1 MNIDDNEHAE
11 NKDLASIFAFDS
23 LEAIRKRLLDL
34 SGRNSLLN
42 FKHPKTSC
50 IRIID
55 ELPDQIYEEL
65 LCGKKFIFIPVPEPT
80 ENELISFGY
89 IKNDPITKTRITSEY
104 PSVEQW
110 AKKLGLIT
118 SYELPKKE
126 DSNVS
131 EAKHQ
136 DSNLQTLLYAPELE
150 SRLRS
155 IKGKAESAIE
165 ESGANILYLTL
176 GFLEW
181 SESKESDVIRLS
193 PLFTLP
199 VQIERTS
206 IDRMAGVYRY
216 TIQLKD
222 DGIIS
227 NITLRE
233 KLANDFGLLLPAIEE
248 DTSPEAYYQL
258 IEKVIIK
265 HQPKWKIRRQV
276 SLILLNFAKQAMYED
291 LDPKKWPS
299 DSNIEHHP
307 LIQNFFSTQSQLD
320 EGSSNFSYEIEYP
333 IDEIENIQDQYPLI
347 YDADSSQHSAIVDV
361 VNGNN
366 LVIEGPPGS
375 GKSQTI
381 TNIIGASIANGQ
393 KVLFVAEKMAAL
405 DVVKRRLDTAGLG
418 DFCMELHSH
427 KTNKLKIL
435 NELGARLIKQEN
447 YNTPQELSAHI
458 ERYEGLRDKLNEY
471 AFKINSLW
479 GNTGLTIHEILQKST
494 RLQEQY
500 NINPETLNIDG
511 ISGESLTIIKQK
523 ELLDLAHT
531 LESIY
536 KQVAEQTRN
545 GNIENHYWYGVEKHD
560 LNSFQIEELFKS
572 LNDWTQSLHNLEDAW
587 QAILQ
592 NIDGFKVG
600 TDSLNEIERYV
611 NSGSK
616 LPLLI
621 GGEQLDELDLLF
633 ENKDEVNAVL
643 DAYVVIHKKIESL
656 QEDILDNAIVSEE
669 TSMILSDIIKTLK
682 SFGVSNSM
690 EIGTLLNN
698 KESLELLLSLARKV
712 ESDFISIRSN
722 VPNEL
727 KDMFYDSFNNLS
739 EVVVLIKLIKS
750 LSPNL
755 WRYRNDL
762 FEDSE
767 LDSLIKL
774 LLNIAPLHKK
784 LEDLVYLNHLP
795 SIDLLKNYKA
805 TLDSGGMFKWFSSD
819 WRLARKS
826 VLELSKLPKPNK
838 KQFILLLTEIITY
851 AKDLDVIVKLHE
863 ENPIL
868 GEQFKGA
875 NTDIQKICDLR
886 TWYKSVREEYGIG
899 FGERVK
905 IGNAILTLDRDFA
918 MSLISE
924 VSKGLLQNIEFL
936 LNKLTSIQDKY
947 PNQSLNTDHS
957 KSLSKPGSDIES
969 LALDLQVILDN
980 LSAVFKNNN
989 TTIKDIEEFGHEI
1002 KVLQI
1007 NIDRWSKRD
1016 ITKKIIC
1023 VGRNLKLLPNSFSKT
1038 AHDTI
1043 KNTIQI
1049 SEIVA
1054 GSIVIKSAISNNPTE
1069 FTYRQIG
1076 KQATLL
1082 QTTLLEENQQRQ
1094 IFINLA
1100 DLDLDNWL
1108 ADYDDSILNIIKK
1121 NEEAKVHQN
1130 WLSTWLDYVG
1140 LKGRLYSRGFRN
1152 IIGVLES
1159 TRIQSYDLQNIVTLV
1174 INYQLTTQILSTI
1187 PELRSFIGVE
1197 QAAIQQRFKEYDGQ
1211 IIALQ
1216 RKKIAFN
1223 ASRSLPPAGISTGKV
1238 KNMTEVALIRQEL
1251 GKKKAHIPVR
1261 SLLKRAS
1268 NSIQALK
1275 PCFMMS
1281 PMSVA
1286 QYLEPGKVT
1295 FDLIIMD
1302 EASQIRPED
1311 ALGAI
1316 ARGTTLVVVGDPKQL
1331 PPTNFFNKILNEDF
1345 DEDQVGMQVSESI
1358 LEAVMPMLSTRRLR
1372 WHYRSKHE
1380 SLIAFSNRHFYDSD
1394 LVIFPSPFE
1403 SSPEFGI
1410 KLFSIPRGRFVN
1422 RRNVEEAQ
1430 ELVKA
1435 AAYHLINNQNE
1446 SLGIVAMNSEQRDE
1460 IEKQLEQLI
1469 KDNPLISKAYD
1480 ENKSSQDPLFI
1491 KNLEN
1496 VQGDERDV
1504 IYISMTY
1511 GPEQIGGRTM
1521 QRFGPINTNV
1531 GWRRLN
1537 VLFTRSKK
1545 RMHIFSSMTAADILV
1560 TSTSSKGVESL
1571 RSFLEFAETGHLHNA
1586 KISGKAPD
1594 SDFELAII
1602 RVLEKHGYECEP
1614 QLGVAGFFLDI
1625 AVRDPGKK
1633 GRFLMGI
1640 ECDGATYHSAKSA
1653 RDRDHLRQEILESLG
1668 WRIRRIWST
1677 DWFKNP
1683 AAQIQPILNELEKL
1697 KTPVTQDLADKN
1709 ISENTQSAIDKA
1721 LVNTLKH
1728 SKTLE
1733 ITDISNINVD
1743 TVVIKNNTL
1752 EKKELSIRDR
1762 LLAFDREIIRK
1773 EFPLTE
1779 EHQRLLRD
1787 DMLNVLLELLPTSK
1801 VEFQAVIPTYLRTGT
1816 IAYEA
1821 KFLDEV
1827 LSIIADYA

>member
-1 MNIDDNEHAE
+1 MIIDDNEHAE
-11 NKDLASIFAFDS
+11 NNDLPSMFAFDS

-34 SGRNSLLN
+34 TGRNSLLN

-65 LCGKKFIFIPVPEPT
+65 LNGKKFIFIPVPEPT

-89 IKNDPITKTRITSEY
+89 IKNDPITKVRVSFEY
-104 PSVEQW
+104 PTVEQW
-110 AKKLGLIT
+110 AKKLGLVT
-118 SYELPKKE
+118 SYELLKKE
-126 DSNVS
+126 
-131 EAKHQ
+131 

-150 SRLRS
+150 ARLRS

-199 VQIERTS
+199 VQVERTG
-206 IDRMAGVYRY
+206 IDKMAGVYRY
-216 TIQLKD
+216 SIQFKD

-233 KLANDFGLLLPAIEE
+233 KLANDFGLILPAIEE

-258 IEKVIIK
+258 IEEVIIK

-291 LDPKKWPS
+291 LDPKKWPD
-299 DSNIEHHP
+299 DSNIELHP
-307 LIQNFFSTQSQLD
+307 LIQSFFSSQSQPD
-320 EGSSNFSYEIEYP
+320 DGSSNFSYEMEYP

-405 DVVKRRLDTAGLG
+405 DVVKRRLDSAGLG
-418 DFCMELHSH
+418 DFCIELHSH

-435 NELGARLIKQEN
+435 NELGTRLIKQDN
-447 YNTPQELSAHI
+447 YTSPQELNAHI
-458 ERYEGLRDKLNEY
+458 ERYEDLRDKLNKY
-471 AFKINSLW
+471 ASKINSLW

-500 NINPETLNIDG
+500 SINPETLKIDG

-536 KQVAEQTRN
+536 KQVAEQTRS

-560 LNSFQIEELFKS
+560 LNSFQIEELFIS
-572 LNDWTQSLHNLEDAW
+572 LNIWSESLHKLERSW
-587 QAILQ
+587 KAILQ
-592 NIDGFKVG
+592 NIDGHKVDSG
-600 TDSLNEIERYV
+600 SLNEIERYV
-611 NSGSK
+611 NGGIK

-621 GGEQLDELDLLF
+621 GGEQLDQLDLLF
-633 ENKDEVNAVL
+633 ENKDEVDAVL
-643 DAYVVIHKKIESL
+643 DAYVVIHKNIELL
-656 QEDILDNAIVSEE
+656 QEHISDNALVSEA
-669 TSMILSDIIKTLK
+669 TSITISDIIRSLK
-682 SFGVSNSM
+682 SFGVSNLM
-690 EIGTLLNN
+690 NLGTLVNN
-698 KESLELLLSLARKV
+698 KDSLDQLLPLAGQIESG
-712 ESDFISIRSN
+712 FISIRLN
-722 VPNEL
+722 APNEL
-727 KDMFYDSFNNLS
+727 KNMFCDSFNALS
-739 EVVVLIKLIKS
+739 EIVILIKLIKN

-755 WRYRNDL
+755 WRYRNEL
-762 FEDSE
+762 FEESE
-767 LDSLIKL
+767 LDYLIKL
-774 LLNIAPLHKK
+774 LINIEPLHNK
-784 LEDLVYLNHLP
+784 LNDVVYLNQLP
-795 SIDLLKNYKA
+795 SIDLLKNYNA
-805 TLDSGGMFKWFSSD
+805 TLDNAGFFKWFSSD

-826 VLELSKLPKPNK
+826 VLGLSKLRKPNK
-838 KQFILLLTEIITY
+838 KQFFLLLKEIITY
-851 AKDLDVIVKLHE
+851 AQDLIVIVKTHE

-868 GEQFKGA
+868 REQFKGA
-875 NTDIQKICDLR
+875 NTDLQKISDLR
-886 TWYKSVREEYGIG
+886 YWYKSVREEYGIG

-936 LNKLTSIQDKY
+936 LKELNGVQENY
-947 PNQSLNTDHS
+947 PNHSLNIDRS
-957 KSLSKPGSDIES
+957 KSLSKDGSGIES
-969 LALDLQVILDN
+969 LAFDLNLIIDN
-980 LSAVFKNNN
+980 LSDIFKKNK
-989 TTIKDIEEFGHEI
+989 TTLKDVEEFGHEI
-1002 KVLQI
+1002 KVLQM
-1007 NIDRWSKRD
+1007 NIDRWSTRD
-1016 ITKKIIC
+1016 LNNKITCISQ
-1023 VGRNLKLLPNSFSKT
+1023 NLKLLPNSFSKVNL
-1038 AHDTI
+1038 DTI

-1049 SEIVA
+1049 AEIVA
-1054 GSIVIKSAISNNPTE
+1054 DSIAIKLAITNSPSE
-1069 FTYRQIG
+1069 FTYRQIVN
-1076 KQATLL
+1076 QAALL
-1082 QTTLLEENQQRQ
+1082 QTTLLEENLQRH

-1100 DLDLDNWL
+1100 DLDLNNWL
-1108 ADYDDSILNIIKK
+1108 ANYDDSVVNLIKK
-1121 NEEAKVHQN
+1121 NEEAITHQN
-1130 WLSTWLDYVG
+1130 WLSSWLDYVG
-1140 LKGRLYSRGFRN
+1140 LKSRLYSRGFKN

-1159 TRIQSYDLQNIVTLV
+1159 SQIQSYDLQNIVTLV
-1174 INYQLTTQILSTI
+1174 INYQLTTQILSTS
-1187 PELRSFIGVE
+1187 PELGSFIGIE
-1197 QAAIQQRFKEYDGQ
+1197 QTAIQQRFKEYDRQ

-1286 QYLEPGKVT
+1286 QYLEPGKVI

-1380 SLIAFSNRHFYDSD
+1380 SLIAFSNKHFYDSD

-1403 SSPEFGI
+1403 SSPEFGV
-1410 KLFSIPRGRFVN
+1410 KLYPIPRGRFVN

-1435 AAYHLINNQNE
+1435 AAYHLINNQDE

-1460 IEKQLEQLI
+1460 IEKQLEQLV
-1469 KDNPLISKAYD
+1469 KDNPLILKAYD

-1545 RMHIFSSMTAADILV
+1545 RMHIFSSMTSGDILV
-1560 TSTSSKGVESL
+1560 TSTSSKGVQSL

-1586 KISGKAPD
+1586 KVLGKSPD

-1602 RVLEKHGYECEP
+1602 KLLDKHGYECEP

-1625 AVRDPGKK
+1625 AVRDPGKP

-1697 KTPVTQDLADKN
+1697 KTQVALDLADKE
-1709 ISENTQSAIDKA
+1709 ILENSQSDID
-1721 LVNTLKH
+1721 LVNTLKL
-1728 SKTLE
+1728 SKTE
-1733 ITDISNINVD
+1733 EFSDFPNVD
-1743 TVVIKNNTL
+1743 DESLVIKNNSL
-1752 EKKELSIRDR
+1752 NIKEVSIRDR
-1762 LLAFDREIIRK
+1762 LLVFDREYIRK

-1779 EHQRLLRD
+1779 EHHRLLRN

-1801 VEFQAVIPTYLRTGT
+1801 VEFQEVIPAYLRTGT

-1827 LSIIADYA
+1827 LSIIDDYA